1 MEGFQI
7 FSCLK
12 GSLGHQFLLFIVWS
26 SSFQVAVAL
35 QTPLEPNH
43 VSSTSELGTPP
54 ISGLFGPIEISPSV
68 LPRYPYPGENLAPM
82 YPTFPTTYEPNLT
95 GKCPVN
101 FTAMSNVI
109 DRTASDCSQPLAAL
123 VGNVICCPQLGS
135 LLHIFQGY
143 FSGNSDKLVLQNA
156 VADDCFSDIISIL
169 ASRGAN
175 ITIPTLCSVKS
186 LNLTGGLCPVKDVV
200 NFEKIVN
207 TSKLLEACSTVDP
220 LKECCRPIC
229 QSAIMEAA
237 LEISGT
243 QLTINDYK
251 DSVTV
256 PNHNDPLSDCKGVVF
271 SYISRKLSAD
281 AASSAFRIVS
291 ACKVNKVCPLNFTQP
306 LEVIKACRNV
316 AAPNPSCC
324 SSLNTY
330 IAGIQ
335 NQMLITNKQAIICAT
350 VLGSKLRQ
358 GGVMTNVYE
367 LCDIDLKDFSIQE
380 YGKKQSQAIANQI
393 RPLIAIAFA
402 FLEEIKALAVC
413 KYIINMA
420 ATLITRKDH
429 HRPMEVPNL
438 HNPVLDSQKRSRTS
452 YMEQQQQGGDY
463 YHRNQLGLQAKN
475 PRVDRFNNNGVVN
488 YGPQIQSLPQ
498 LEGKKVELNYGVSG
512 FHARVQAW
520 KPELS
525 NNGGLAP
532 KFQALPQLQD
542 QKAGGNNRVFM
553 PNLQAWK
560 PQNNNFVVSRPYPPL
575 SRQFQGMKPGFYN
588 GVSVSNYQVSQH
600 FQDNSLKV
608 DIGVFNPNHPAMQ
621 QFQEKKSEVNMVN
634 NNGGFTPNPPVMQLN
649 LVNLSAT
656 NMPLNSQAQVASGYS
671 DLLTTSLVG
680 DGLIS
685 LAKHEVQSN
694 NANSCKFNCAPK
706 LLETSNQL
714 VANECSGLKNSL
726 MNSLIKKEDD
736 FRGVV
741 FDSILVC

>member
-1 MEGFQI
+1 MPSALATTSQE
-7 FSCLK
+7 SCCFVKNFKSSPVEAPILDC
-12 GSLGHQFLLFIVWS
+12 SLGHQFLLFIVWS

-35 QTPLEPNH
+35 QTPLEPKH

-123 VGNVICCPQLGS
+123 VGNVICCPHLGS

-251 DSVTV
+251 DWVTV

-291 ACKVNKVCPLNFTQP
+291 ACKVNKGTVVMIFLLYELSLSFCWTGFHKCVANATS
-306 LEVIKACRNV
+306 VILKMAFNVKA
-316 AAPNPSCC
+316 S
-324 SSLNTY
+324 Y
-330 IAGIQ
+330 ITVIF
-335 NQMLITNKQAIICAT
+335 NMLTDMVEHFDPCDPILVGGLGLGEEHVGYMQLKGEGNK
-350 VLGSKLRQ
+350 KLREGFDVENVDADECSKFTNHSDLKNWKDEETYERIRDRFVTGDWSKAAQ
-358 GGVMTNVYE
+358 RNKLSTANDEDDKDSVYGDFEDLETGEKHGNHKKEESGNVSMQKEDESEEQRKLKKLALRAKFDAQYPFLVKSSHLHLRIYDKWLTILDVEIGFCDLNICLHLMGTNHSMKKLMTNTEPSFTEVKPMKLGILIRRYQTTPVYAIE
-367 LCDIDLKDFSIQE
+367 DGNGRHRMLKYTPEHMHCLATFW
-380 YGKKQSQAIANQI
+380 G
-393 RPLIAIAFA
+393 PLA
-402 FLEEIKALAVC
+402 
-413 KYIINMA
+413 
-420 ATLITRKDH
+420 
-429 HRPMEVPNL
+429 PPN
-438 HNPVLDSQKRSRTS
+438 T
-452 YMEQQQQGGDY
+452 
-463 YHRNQLGLQAKN
+463 
-475 PRVDRFNNNGVVN
+475 GVVAVQN
-488 YGPQIQSLPQ
+488 LANNQVIILDFLHKLSYQERNLILATEQ
-498 LEGKKVELNYGVSG
+498 L
-512 FHARVQAW
+512 
-520 KPELS
+520 
-525 NNGGLAP
+525 
-532 KFQALPQLQD
+532 
-542 QKAGGNNRVFM
+542 
-553 PNLQAWK
+553 
-560 PQNNNFVVSRPYPPL
+560 
-575 SRQFQGMKPGFYN
+575 
-588 GVSVSNYQVSQH
+588 
-600 FQDNSLKV
+600 
-608 DIGVFNPNHPAMQ
+608 
-621 QFQEKKSEVNMVN
+621 
-634 NNGGFTPNPPVMQLN
+634 
-649 LVNLSAT
+649 
-656 NMPLNSQAQVASGYS
+656 
-671 DLLTTSLVG
+671 
-680 DGLIS
+680 
-685 LAKHEVQSN
+685 
-694 NANSCKFNCAPK
+694 
-706 LLETSNQL
+706 
-714 VANECSGLKNSL
+714 
-726 MNSLIKKEDD
+726 
-736 FRGVV
+736 
-741 FDSILVC
+741 LVCYCKGQLYC

>member
-35 QTPLEPNH
+35 QNPLEPNH

-123 VGNVICCPQLGS
+123 VGN
-135 LLHIFQGY
+135 
-143 FSGNSDKLVLQNA
+143 NA

-291 ACKVNKVCPLNFTQP
+291 ACKVNK
-306 LEVIKACRNV
+306 
-316 AAPNPSCC
+316 
-324 SSLNTY
+324 
-330 IAGIQ
+330 G
-335 NQMLITNKQAIICAT
+335 T
-350 VLGSKLRQ
+350 V
-358 GGVMTNVYE
+358 VMIFLLYE
-367 LCDIDLKDFSIQE
+367 LSLSFCWTGF
-380 YGKKQSQAIANQI
+380 
-393 RPLIAIAFA
+393 
-402 FLEEIKALAVC
+402 
-413 KYIINMA
+413 
-420 ATLITRKDH
+420 RK
-429 HRPMEVPNL
+429 
-438 HNPVLDSQKRSRTS
+438 
-452 YMEQQQQGGDY
+452 
-463 YHRNQLGLQAKN
+463 
-475 PRVDRFNNNGVVN
+475 
-488 YGPQIQSLPQ
+488 
-498 LEGKKVELNYGVSG
+498 
-512 FHARVQAW
+512 
-520 KPELS
+520 
-525 NNGGLAP
+525 
-532 KFQALPQLQD
+532 
-542 QKAGGNNRVFM
+542 
-553 PNLQAWK
+553 
-560 PQNNNFVVSRPYPPL
+560 
-575 SRQFQGMKPGFYN
+575 
-588 GVSVSNYQVSQH
+588 
-600 FQDNSLKV
+600 
-608 DIGVFNPNHPAMQ
+608 
-621 QFQEKKSEVNMVN
+621 
-634 NNGGFTPNPPVMQLN
+634 
-649 LVNLSAT
+649 
-656 NMPLNSQAQVASGYS
+656 
-671 DLLTTSLVG
+671 
-680 DGLIS
+680 
-685 LAKHEVQSN
+685 
-694 NANSCKFNCAPK
+694 C
-706 LLETSNQL
+706 
-714 VANECSGLKNSL
+714 VANVTSIILPCIYCIFCEVLLC
-726 MNSLIKKEDD
+726 
-736 FRGVV
+736 FRTFHDGMM
-741 FDSILVC
+741 

>member
-143 FSGNSDKLVLQNA
+143 FSGNYDKLVLQNA

-367 LCDIDLKDFSIQE
+367 LCDIDLKDFSIQGCLLRSLPADVILDNSTGFSFTCDLTDNIAAPWPSSSSVSSPSLCAPE
-380 YGKKQSQAIANQI
+380 ISLPALPTSQ
-393 RPLIAIAFA
+393 
-402 FLEEIKALAVC
+402 IKNPGVYLC
-413 KYIINMA
+413 
-420 ATLITRKDH
+420 
-429 HRPMEVPNL
+429 PMQFV
-438 HNPVLDSQKRSRTS
+438 T
-452 YMEQQQQGGDY
+452 
-463 YHRNQLGLQAKN
+463 YHRNRDGE
-475 PRVDRFNNNGVVN
+475 
-488 YGPQIQSLPQ
+488 
-498 LEGKKVELNYGVSG
+498 LELLLKEEIEIRKQRNIAELNDLDEETRLEIEG
-512 FHARVQAW
+512 FQTGTYLRLELHDVPFEMVEHFDPCDPILVGGIGLGEEHVGYMQARLKRHRWHRKVLKTKDPVILPNYPSLCHRGSKW
-520 KPELS
+520 KAS
-525 NNGGLAP
+525 
-532 KFQALPQLQD
+532 
-542 QKAGGNNRVFM
+542 
-553 PNLQAWK
+553 
-560 PQNNNFVVSRPYPPL
+560 
-575 SRQFQGMKPGFYN
+575 
-588 GVSVSNYQVSQH
+588 H
-600 FQDNSLKV
+600 
-608 DIGVFNPNHPAMQ
+608 
-621 QFQEKKSEVNMVN
+621 
-634 NNGGFTPNPPVMQLN
+634 
-649 LVNLSAT
+649 
-656 NMPLNSQAQVASGYS
+656 AQVHSRAHALSCHILGPTCTTQHWSHSRSEFSKQSGNHS
-671 DLLTTSLVG
+671 
-680 DGLIS
+680 
-685 LAKHEVQSN
+685 
-694 NANSCKFNCAPK
+694 
-706 LLETSNQL
+706 
-714 VANECSGLKNSL
+714 
-726 MNSLIKKEDD
+726 
-736 FRGVV
+736 
-741 FDSILVC
+741 

>member
-43 VSSTSELGTPP
+43 VSSTSELATPP
-54 ISGLFGPIEISPSV
+54 VSGLFGPIEISPSV

-175 ITIPTLCSVKS
+175 ITIPALCSVKS

-291 ACKVNKVCPLNFTQP
+291 ACKVNKGTNSVASRPLALWFPAFTSV
-306 LEVIKACRNV
+306 LK
-316 AAPNPSCC
+316 
-324 SSLNTY
+324 SSLRRSNIKRLQRFKGFY
-330 IAGIQ
+330 KKR
-335 NQMLITNKQAIICAT
+335 LITYQWNK
-350 VLGSKLRQ
+350 GKL
-358 GGVMTNVYE
+358 
-367 LCDIDLKDFSIQE
+367 LCKYLSMESREPSPCF
-380 YGKKQSQAIANQI
+380 
-393 RPLIAIAFA
+393 AIAFPDCLA
-402 FLEEIKALAVC
+402 DSCRNFLFNSSRALTHSAAKRHRIKMFPVIFSNIEVHIAGVGDYNLAGATALADPCPLPSAAKKKGLRDKEKLFYAPMSGIGDLVYD
-413 KYIINMA
+413 KDAVYININDHFVQYSNVDNKNESMA
-420 ATLITRKDH
+420 HKGKD
-429 HRPMEVPNL
+429 
-438 HNPVLDSQKRSRTS
+438 
-452 YMEQQQQGGDY
+452 
-463 YHRNQLGLQAKN
+463 
-475 PRVDRFNNNGVVN
+475 
-488 YGPQIQSLPQ
+488 
-498 LEGKKVELNYGVSG
+498 
-512 FHARVQAW
+512 
-520 KPELS
+520 
-525 NNGGLAP
+525 
-532 KFQALPQLQD
+532 QD
-542 QKAGGNNRVFM
+542 VG
-553 PNLQAWK
+553 
-560 PQNNNFVVSRPYPPL
+560 
-575 SRQFQGMKPGFYN
+575 
-588 GVSVSNYQVSQH
+588 
-600 FQDNSLKV
+600 
-608 DIGVFNPNHPAMQ
+608 
-621 QFQEKKSEVNMVN
+621 E
-634 NNGGFTPNPPVMQLN
+634 
-649 LVNLSAT
+649 
-656 NMPLNSQAQVASGYS
+656 
-671 DLLTTSLVG
+671 SLVKSLQNTKYSI
-680 DGLIS
+680 DEKLEKSFIS
-685 LAKHEVQSN
+685 LFSR
-694 NANSCKFNCAPK
+694 NANISSEAQNDAKDNHESVDHSHNLEPNESVMALMKSMVLQPSRK
-706 LLETSNQL
+706 LI
-714 VANECSGLKNSL
+714 LKTA
-726 MNSLIKKEDD
+726 
-736 FRGVV
+736 
-741 FDSILVC
+741 

>member
-43 VSSTSELGTPP
+43 VSSTSELATPP

-367 LCDIDLKDFSIQE
+367 LCDIDLKDFSIQA
-380 YGKKQSQAIANQI
+380 YG
-393 RPLIAIAFA
+393 
-402 FLEEIKALAVC
+402 
-413 KYIINMA
+413 
-420 ATLITRKDH
+420 
-429 HRPMEVPNL
+429 
-438 HNPVLDSQKRSRTS
+438 
-452 YMEQQQQGGDY
+452 QQGCLLRSLPADVILDNSTGFSFTCDLTD
-463 YHRNQLGLQAKN
+463 NIAAPWPSSSSVSSLSLCAPEMSLPALPTSQIKN
-475 PRVDRFNNNGVVN
+475 PGNHDGE
-488 YGPQIQSLPQ
+488 
-498 LEGKKVELNYGVSG
+498 LELLVPIFS
-512 FHARVQAW
+512 FFIF
-520 KPELS
+520 S
-525 NNGGLAP
+525 
-532 KFQALPQLQD
+532 ALL
-542 QKAGGNNRVFM
+542 
-553 PNLQAWK
+553 
-560 PQNNNFVVSRPYPPL
+560 Y
-575 SRQFQGMKPGFYN
+575 
-588 GVSVSNYQVSQH
+588 
-600 FQDNSLKV
+600 
-608 DIGVFNPNHPAMQ
+608 
-621 QFQEKKSEVNMVN
+621 
-634 NNGGFTPNPPVMQLN
+634 
-649 LVNLSAT
+649 
-656 NMPLNSQAQVASGYS
+656 
-671 DLLTTSLVG
+671 
-680 DGLIS
+680 
-685 LAKHEVQSN
+685 
-694 NANSCKFNCAPK
+694 
-706 LLETSNQL
+706 
-714 VANECSGLKNSL
+714 
-726 MNSLIKKEDD
+726 
-736 FRGVV
+736 
-741 FDSILVC
+741 

>member
-54 ISGLFGPIEISPSV
+54 ISV
-68 LPRYPYPGENLAPM
+68 LPRYPYPGENLAPMM

-135 LLHIFQGY
+135 LLHIVQGY

-156 VADDCFSDIISIL
+156 VADDCFSDIISRL

-291 ACKVNKVCPLNFTQP
+291 ACKVNK
-306 LEVIKACRNV
+306 
-316 AAPNPSCC
+316 
-324 SSLNTY
+324 
-330 IAGIQ
+330 G
-335 NQMLITNKQAIICAT
+335 T
-350 VLGSKLRQ
+350 V
-358 GGVMTNVYE
+358 VMIFLLYE
-367 LCDIDLKDFSIQE
+367 L
-380 YGKKQSQAIANQI
+380 
-393 RPLIAIAFA
+393 
-402 FLEEIKALAVC
+402 
-413 KYIINMA
+413 
-420 ATLITRKDH
+420 
-429 HRPMEVPNL
+429 
-438 HNPVLDSQKRSRTS
+438 
-452 YMEQQQQGGDY
+452 
-463 YHRNQLGLQAKN
+463 
-475 PRVDRFNNNGVVN
+475 
-488 YGPQIQSLPQ
+488 SL
-498 LEGKKVELNYGVSG
+498 SFCWTG
-512 FHARVQAW
+512 FH
-520 KPELS
+520 K
-525 NNGGLAP
+525 
-532 KFQALPQLQD
+532 
-542 QKAGGNNRVFM
+542 
-553 PNLQAWK
+553 
-560 PQNNNFVVSRPYPPL
+560 
-575 SRQFQGMKPGFYN
+575 
-588 GVSVSNYQVSQH
+588 
-600 FQDNSLKV
+600 
-608 DIGVFNPNHPAMQ
+608 
-621 QFQEKKSEVNMVN
+621 
-634 NNGGFTPNPPVMQLN
+634 
-649 LVNLSAT
+649 
-656 NMPLNSQAQVASGYS
+656 
-671 DLLTTSLVG
+671 
-680 DGLIS
+680 
-685 LAKHEVQSN
+685 
-694 NANSCKFNCAPK
+694 C
-706 LLETSNQL
+706 
-714 VANECSGLKNSL
+714 VANGTS
-726 MNSLIKKEDD
+726 
-736 FRGVV
+736 V
-741 FDSILVC
+741 ILPCIYCIFCEVLLCLRTFHDGMM

>member
-1 MEGFQI
+1 MEGFQTI
-7 FSCLK
+7 SCLK
-12 GSLGHQFLLFIVWS
+12 GSLGHQFLLFIVWL
-26 SSFQVAVAL
+26 SSFQVVVAL
-35 QTPLEPNH
+35 QTLLEPNH

-243 QLTINDYK
+243 QLTINDNR
-251 DSVTV
+251 DLVTV

-281 AASSAFRIVS
+281 AATSAFRILS
-291 ACKVNKVCPLNFTQP
+291 ACKVNKACPLNFTQP
-306 LEVIKACRNV
+306 LEVIKACRNL

-367 LCDIDLKDFSIQE
+367 LCDIDLKDFSIQA
-380 YGKKQSQAIANQI
+380 YGQQGCLLRSLPADVILDNSTGFSFTCDLTDNIAAPWPSSSSVSSVSLCAPEMSLPALPTSQI
-393 RPLIAIAFA
+393 RNPGVYLF
-402 FLEEIKALAVC
+402 
-413 KYIINMA
+413 
-420 ATLITRKDH
+420 
-429 HRPMEVPNL
+429 PMQFVT
-438 HNPVLDSQKRSRTS
+438 D
-452 YMEQQQQGGDY
+452 
-463 YHRNQLGLQAKN
+463 QL
-475 PRVDRFNNNGVVN
+475 
-488 YGPQIQSLPQ
+488 
-498 LEGKKVELNYGVSG
+498 
-512 FHARVQAW
+512 
-520 KPELS
+520 
-525 NNGGLAP
+525 
-532 KFQALPQLQD
+532 
-542 QKAGGNNRVFM
+542 
-553 PNLQAWK
+553 
-560 PQNNNFVVSRPYPPL
+560 
-575 SRQFQGMKPGFYN
+575 
-588 GVSVSNYQVSQH
+588 
-600 FQDNSLKV
+600 
-608 DIGVFNPNHPAMQ
+608 
-621 QFQEKKSEVNMVN
+621 
-634 NNGGFTPNPPVMQLN
+634 
-649 LVNLSAT
+649 
-656 NMPLNSQAQVASGYS
+656 
-671 DLLTTSLVG
+671 SLV
-680 DGLIS
+680 
-685 LAKHEVQSN
+685 
-694 NANSCKFNCAPK
+694 
-706 LLETSNQL
+706 LL
-714 VANECSGLKNSL
+714 
-726 MNSLIKKEDD
+726 
-736 FRGVV
+736 
-741 FDSILVC
+741 LVCLTMSQ

>member
-207 TSKLLEACSTVDP
+207 TSKLLEACCTVDP

-256 PNHNDPLSDCKGVVF
+256 PNHNDPLHD
-271 SYISRKLSAD
+271 
-281 AASSAFRIVS
+281 
-291 ACKVNKVCPLNFTQP
+291 
-306 LEVIKACRNV
+306 
-316 AAPNPSCC
+316 
-324 SSLNTY
+324 
-330 IAGIQ
+330 
-335 NQMLITNKQAIICAT
+335 
-350 VLGSKLRQ
+350 
-358 GGVMTNVYE
+358 
-367 LCDIDLKDFSIQE
+367 
-380 YGKKQSQAIANQI
+380 
-393 RPLIAIAFA
+393 
-402 FLEEIKALAVC
+402 
-413 KYIINMA
+413 
-420 ATLITRKDH
+420 
-429 HRPMEVPNL
+429 
-438 HNPVLDSQKRSRTS
+438 
-452 YMEQQQQGGDY
+452 
-463 YHRNQLGLQAKN
+463 
-475 PRVDRFNNNGVVN
+475 
-488 YGPQIQSLPQ
+488 
-498 LEGKKVELNYGVSG
+498 
-512 FHARVQAW
+512 
-520 KPELS
+520 
-525 NNGGLAP
+525 
-532 KFQALPQLQD
+532 
-542 QKAGGNNRVFM
+542 
-553 PNLQAWK
+553 
-560 PQNNNFVVSRPYPPL
+560 
-575 SRQFQGMKPGFYN
+575 GM
-588 GVSVSNYQVSQH
+588 
-600 FQDNSLKV
+600 
-608 DIGVFNPNHPAMQ
+608 M
-621 QFQEKKSEVNMVN
+621 
-634 NNGGFTPNPPVMQLN
+634 
-649 LVNLSAT
+649 
-656 NMPLNSQAQVASGYS
+656 
-671 DLLTTSLVG
+671 
-680 DGLIS
+680 
-685 LAKHEVQSN
+685 
-694 NANSCKFNCAPK
+694 
-706 LLETSNQL
+706 
-714 VANECSGLKNSL
+714 
-726 MNSLIKKEDD
+726 
-736 FRGVV
+736 
-741 FDSILVC
+741 

>member
-1 MEGFQI
+1 MPSALATTSQE
-7 FSCLK
+7 SCCFVKNFKSSPVEAPILDC
-12 GSLGHQFLLFIVWS
+12 SLGHQFLLFIVWS

-35 QTPLEPNH
+35 QTPLEPKH

-123 VGNVICCPQLGS
+123 VGNVICCPHLGS

-251 DSVTV
+251 DWVTV

-291 ACKVNKVCPLNFTQP
+291 ACKVNK
-306 LEVIKACRNV
+306 
-316 AAPNPSCC
+316 
-324 SSLNTY
+324 
-330 IAGIQ
+330 G
-335 NQMLITNKQAIICAT
+335 T
-350 VLGSKLRQ
+350 V
-358 GGVMTNVYE
+358 VMIFLLYE
-367 LCDIDLKDFSIQE
+367 LSLSFCWTGFHKCVANATSVILKMAFNVKASYITVIFNMLTDMVEHFDPCDPILVGGLGLGEEHVGYMQARLKRHRWHRKVLKTKDPVIFSIGWRSYQTTPV
-380 YGKKQSQAIANQI
+380 YAIEDRNG
-393 RPLIAIAFA
+393 RHRMLKYTP
-402 FLEEIKALAVC
+402 EHMHCLA
-413 KYIINMA
+413 
-420 ATLITRKDH
+420 T
-429 HRPMEVPNL
+429 
-438 HNPVLDSQKRSRTS
+438 
-452 YMEQQQQGGDY
+452 
-463 YHRNQLGLQAKN
+463 
-475 PRVDRFNNNGVVN
+475 FW
-488 YGPQIQSLPQ
+488 GP
-498 LEGKKVELNYGVSG
+498 
-512 FHARVQAW
+512 
-520 KPELS
+520 
-525 NNGGLAP
+525 LAP
-532 KFQALPQLQD
+532 PNTGVIAVQNLANNQVIILDFLHKLSYQERNLILATEQL
-542 QKAGGNNRVFM
+542 
-553 PNLQAWK
+553 
-560 PQNNNFVVSRPYPPL
+560 
-575 SRQFQGMKPGFYN
+575 
-588 GVSVSNYQVSQH
+588 
-600 FQDNSLKV
+600 
-608 DIGVFNPNHPAMQ
+608 
-621 QFQEKKSEVNMVN
+621 
-634 NNGGFTPNPPVMQLN
+634 
-649 LVNLSAT
+649 
-656 NMPLNSQAQVASGYS
+656 
-671 DLLTTSLVG
+671 
-680 DGLIS
+680 
-685 LAKHEVQSN
+685 
-694 NANSCKFNCAPK
+694 
-706 LLETSNQL
+706 
-714 VANECSGLKNSL
+714 
-726 MNSLIKKEDD
+726 
-736 FRGVV
+736 
-741 FDSILVC
+741 LVCYCKGQLYC

>member
-1 MEGFQI
+1 MEGLQTI
-7 FSCLK
+7 SCLK
-12 GSLGHQFLLFIVWS
+12 GSLGHQFLLFIVWL

-35 QTPLEPNH
+35 QTLLEPNH

-68 LPRYPYPGENLAPM
+68 FPRYPYPGENLAPM

-243 QLTINDYK
+243 QLTINDNK
-251 DSVTV
+251 DLVTV

-281 AASSAFRIVS
+281 AANSAFRILS
-291 ACKVNKVCPLNFTQP
+291 ACKVNKACPLNFTQP
-306 LEVIKACRNV
+306 LEVIKACRNL

-324 SSLNTY
+324 SALNTY

-367 LCDIDLKDFSIQE
+367 LCDIDLKDFSIQA
-380 YGKKQSQAIANQI
+380 YGQQGCLLRSLPADVILDNSTGFSFTCDLTDNIAAPWPSSSSVSSVSLCAPEMSLPALPTSQI
-393 RPLIAIAFA
+393 RNPGNRGGELEPLVPIFSFFIFS
-402 FLEEIKALAVC
+402 ALL
-413 KYIINMA
+413 Y
-420 ATLITRKDH
+420 
-429 HRPMEVPNL
+429 
-438 HNPVLDSQKRSRTS
+438 
-452 YMEQQQQGGDY
+452 
-463 YHRNQLGLQAKN
+463 
-475 PRVDRFNNNGVVN
+475 
-488 YGPQIQSLPQ
+488 
-498 LEGKKVELNYGVSG
+498 
-512 FHARVQAW
+512 
-520 KPELS
+520 
-525 NNGGLAP
+525 
-532 KFQALPQLQD
+532 
-542 QKAGGNNRVFM
+542 
-553 PNLQAWK
+553 
-560 PQNNNFVVSRPYPPL
+560 
-575 SRQFQGMKPGFYN
+575 
-588 GVSVSNYQVSQH
+588 
-600 FQDNSLKV
+600 
-608 DIGVFNPNHPAMQ
+608 
-621 QFQEKKSEVNMVN
+621 
-634 NNGGFTPNPPVMQLN
+634 
-649 LVNLSAT
+649 
-656 NMPLNSQAQVASGYS
+656 
-671 DLLTTSLVG
+671 
-680 DGLIS
+680 
-685 LAKHEVQSN
+685 
-694 NANSCKFNCAPK
+694 
-706 LLETSNQL
+706 
-714 VANECSGLKNSL
+714 
-726 MNSLIKKEDD
+726 
-736 FRGVV
+736 
-741 FDSILVC
+741 